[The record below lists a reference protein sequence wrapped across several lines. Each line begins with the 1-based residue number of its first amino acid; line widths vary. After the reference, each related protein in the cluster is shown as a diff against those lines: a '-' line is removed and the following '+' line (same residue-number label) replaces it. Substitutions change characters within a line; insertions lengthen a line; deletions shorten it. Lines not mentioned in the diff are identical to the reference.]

1 MVRRWDFDEN
11 EWACQDLLI
20 AAFPE
25 AVRFWTAEEL
35 SNMDTMELL
44 GKVGE

>member
-11 EWACQDLLI
+11 EWACRDLLI

-25 AVRFWTAEEL
+25 AVHFWTAEEL

>member
-11 EWACQDLLI
+11 EWACRDLLI
-20 AAFPE
+20 VAFPE